1 MIGVALIVL
10 AVLGGL
16 VALGGVGL
24 AAFGD
29 ELLLGIVLV
38 VAGGAVSA
46 FALFSLQVRDIYQSL
61 KQWKGLFE
69 DGGPDRARVMALEP
83 PKGFLF
89 RRNATVT
96 LEVSKQGRPLERV
109 DQAVPVP
116 IPQAFLWRVLGRV
129 PTPFGRLIDRR
140 ELNVPVWRRR
150 RRKRREQKNY
160 TEETATRR

>member
-1 MIGVALIVL
+1 VTGIILIAF

-16 VALGGVGL
+16 IAAAGVVVALTGAGL
-24 AAFGD
+24 
-29 ELLLGIVLV
+29 LPGILLV
-38 VAGGAVSA
+38 VAGSAAAA

-61 KQWKGLFE
+61 KQWKGLFG
-69 DGGPDRARVMALEP
+69 DGGPDRARVVSLEP
-83 PKGFLF
+83 PKGFLL

-96 LEVSKQGRPLERV
+96 LEVVKAGEATRTVEQG
-109 DQAVPVP
+109 VPVP

-150 RRKRREQKNY
+150 ERRRKPRNY
-160 TEETATRR
+160 TEGSATRR

>member
-1 MIGVALIVL
+1 VTGVLLIAL

-16 VALGGVGL
+16 LAVAGVVVALTGAG
-24 AAFGD
+24 
-29 ELLLGIVLV
+29 LLLGILLV
-38 VAGGAVSA
+38 VAGAAVGA

-61 KQWKGLFE
+61 KQWKGLFD
-69 DGGPDRARVMALEP
+69 DGGPDRARVVALQP

-96 LEVSKQGRPLERV
+96 LEVTKAGEATRTVEQG
-109 DQAVPVP
+109 VPVP

-150 RRKRREQKNY
+150 RRRRERKNY
-160 TEETATRR
+160 TEEPVTRK